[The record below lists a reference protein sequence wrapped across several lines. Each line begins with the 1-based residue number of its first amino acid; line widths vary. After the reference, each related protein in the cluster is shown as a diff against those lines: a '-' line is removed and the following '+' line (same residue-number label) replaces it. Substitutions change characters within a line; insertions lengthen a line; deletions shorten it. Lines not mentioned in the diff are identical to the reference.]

1 MIKEDFSHLGFR
13 ERMKKIGDDTNCVQV
28 LTSEKNFKGKIVIV
42 FNSMGMSLDNI
53 VYYTI
58 TNLFKLTS
66 LVEKESCLISIG
78 ENETGKSAMFDLIFG
93 DITTIFSGLP
103 TEADLRGDATK
114 KNDRALFSV
123 MILVLE
129 ELNSSNNLQM
139 MRILSIVKDAI
150 MRRWY
155 LEAKEEKKPVNCSI
169 IINANNYFPVT
180 NLDSLQGKE
189 ILSSLP
195 TPFQY
200 DKALIDRFPFVLPH
214 YKSIFGEIVYIK
226 EAEVIPITNLENFIK
241 AQREKRTFLV
251 KAEGIT
257 SSRLLKS
264 TSLVISG
271 VTKLLFPEI
280 EREEEIPKYLINGI
294 AEFAKHFNSIA
305 TQETKVYNPFNANS
319 LEFIL
324 EILGYDIKSIK
335 FALFHKERLIIVFRK
350 KQAIY
355 KIALTGFG
363 IEQNRKEVEFTHN
376 SSEPLLANIEK
387 VSPDFKIIQYKAHD
401 FYTSKIINT
410 STKGLDFKSIK
421 EHNEDLIK
429 IIQVSVDLEKD
440 ANLSDEKFEGIPPFQ
455 LKLLQKEVQRIFGF
469 KNEILSKISRKN
481 FAIDKNGEIKL
492 FNFSEFIEI

>member
-1 MIKEDFSHLGFR
+1 MMIKNFSGLEFR
-13 ERMKKIGDDTNCVQV
+13 KAIERIGDDTNCVQV
-28 LTSEKNFKGKIVIV
+28 LTIENNFNKKITRI
-42 FNSMGMSLDNI
+42 FNSMGMSLDNTA
-53 VYYTI
+53 YYII
-58 TNLFKLTS
+58 TNLFKLIP
-66 LVEKESCLISIG
+66 LVEKEICLISIG
-78 ENETGKSAMFDLIFG
+78 ENETGKSSIYDLIFNE
-93 DITTIFSGLP
+93 ITTIFSGLP

-114 KNDRALFSV
+114 KNDRALLSV
-123 MILVLE
+123 MVLVLE
-129 ELNSSNNLQM
+129 ELNSNNNLQM
-139 MRILSIVKDAI
+139 MRILSIVKDTL
-150 MRRWY
+150 MRGWY
-155 LEAKEEKKPVNCSI
+155 LESKEEKKPVNCSI

-180 NLDSLQGKE
+180 DLDSLQGKE

-200 DKALIDRFPFVLPH
+200 DRALIDRFPFILPH
-214 YKSIFGEIVYIK
+214 YKSIFGKIVYIK
-226 EAEVIPITNLENFIK
+226 EAEVIPIINLENFIK

-251 KAEGIT
+251 KAEEIT

-271 VTKLLFPEI
+271 ATKLLFPEI

-305 TQETKVYNPFNANS
+305 TQKTKVYNPFNANS

-324 EILGYDIKSIK
+324 EILGYNIKSIK
-335 FALFHKERLIIVFRK
+335 FALFHKERLIIAFRK
-350 KQAIY
+350 KQVIY

-363 IEQNRKEVEFTHN
+363 IEQNRKEVEFTQN

-410 STKGLDFKSIK
+410 STKGLDFKSMK

-429 IIQVSVDLEKD
+429 IIQVSVNLEKD

-455 LKLLQKEVQRIFGF
+455 LKLLQKETQRIFRF
-469 KNEILSKISRKN
+469 TNDMLNSVSRKN
-481 FAIDKNGEIKL
+481 FAIDKEGEIKL
-492 FNFSEFIEI
+492 FNFSEFIEA